1 MTRLRS
7 HGDEL
12 RIHPVDGELGSVP
25 ATRRYDVVLCG
36 FAGVTAVEVDGTG
49 HAGRPGPGARQR
61 VRAACRSVAAT
72 EGAVLRLVGDTTP
85 AGNRDV
91 PERLFALL
99 DAAQIELTTKER
111 VHRAVTTHDPAR
123 AVPALAALDL
133 PRPLFTAVVEL
144 LLADAG

>member
-1 MTRLRS
+1 V
-7 HGDEL
+7 
-12 RIHPVDGELGSVP
+12 PGSV
-25 ATRRYDVVLCG
+25 AVHLAEVV
-36 FAGVTAVEVDGTG
+36 A
-49 HAGRPGPGARQR
+49 
-61 VRAACRSVAAT
+61 S